1 MECLL
6 RCPVV
11 VVTEIRKT
19 IFCPKGCFLICLPG
33 GTVPTSTFFQL
44 FHENNFWK
52 SCLQSI
58 SHIGIVCI
66 LFLKLCFWNS
76 LKYGRRFWTFD
87 VSIVIWQ
94 IGNLGA
100 TVWIWKVCAGEG
112 STILWQGSRETFSCK
127 CKIWTKNRKQEYTH
141 PSSASHEAIPSR

>member
-11 VVTEIRKT
+11 VVTEIGKT

-44 FHENNFWK
+44 FHENTFRK
-52 SCLQSI
+52 SCLQNI
-58 SHIGIVCI
+58 SHIGIVCS

-112 STILWQGSRETFSCK
+112 STILWQGSPGNFFLVNGRFEPNMARVRNCPDIKLF
-127 CKIWTKNRKQEYTH
+127 
-141 PSSASHEAIPSR
+141 

>member
-6 RCPVV
+6 WCPVV
-11 VVTEIRKT
+11 MVTEIGKT
-19 IFCPKGCFLICLPG
+19 IFCSKGCFLICIPG

-44 FHENNFWK
+44 FHENTFQK
-52 SCLQSI
+52 SCLQNI

-112 STILWQGSRETFSCK
+112 STILWQGSPGNFFLVNGRFEPNMARVRNCPDTTILNSFS
-127 CKIWTKNRKQEYTH
+127 R
-141 PSSASHEAIPSR
+141 